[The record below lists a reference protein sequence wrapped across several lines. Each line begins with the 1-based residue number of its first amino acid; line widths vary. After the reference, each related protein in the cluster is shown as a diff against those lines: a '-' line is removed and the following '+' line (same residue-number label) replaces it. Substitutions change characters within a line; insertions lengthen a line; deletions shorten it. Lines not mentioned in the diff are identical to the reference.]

1 MSERKRKFLS
11 ASGRVVAAM
20 TTLLAV
26 AVIALCVLAYFITL
40 RNLSADVDR
49 ALAREASAY
58 SAAVRSAPASEA
70 LVTATREYLQGRET
84 ATSGFSPVL
93 LLSLESGRVIS
104 NSTLKLEAAAGNLA
118 LVTPVASPGYVTV
131 TLGDAEYRTLSVPV
145 LSSSGVRLGTFQ
157 VALSAETP
165 RTVAAG
171 VAASL
176 GAAGFVVLLLGALV
190 SVWAARG
197 ALAPLT
203 QMASDATAIT
213 LAKPGNGI
221 AYNGPRDELGTLA
234 EALNAMLERLER
246 AYDDQRRFVADASHE
261 LRTPVAI
268 VRGNIELLRSG
279 HSTERDAEESLAMI
293 EAEAIRMS
301 KLLDELL
308 SLARLEGASR
318 PFQPLEVRTLLE
330 EVAARAHTL
339 GNRDITLDGPCGL
352 WIEGDPDLL
361 DQALVNLMR
370 NAIAHTRDGG
380 SIVLAC
386 RAVSS
391 AIRITITDDGPG
403 VPEADLGRIFDRFY
417 RAPGKRPARGGGA
430 GLGLA
435 ISKRLIEIHGGTLH
449 AENAQP
455 TGARFIIELPVIDEP
470 T

>member
-1 MSERKRKFLS
+1 
-11 ASGRVVAAM
+11 M
-20 TTLLAV
+20 TALLAV
-26 AVIALCVLAYFITL
+26 AVVSLCVLAYFITL
-40 RNLSADVDR
+40 RNLTTEVDR

-70 LVTATREYLQGRET
+70 LVTATRAYLQGRET
-84 ATSGFSPVL
+84 ATSGVSPVL
-93 LLSLESGRVIS
+93 LLAFDGGRVIS
-104 NSTLKLEAAAGNLA
+104 NSALKLETASGNRALA
-118 LVTPVASPGYVTV
+118 RPINSPEYVNV
-131 TLGDAEYRTLSVPV
+131 TLGGTTYRTLSVPV
-145 LSSSGVRLGTFQ
+145 IGSSGIRLATFQ
-157 VALSAETP
+157 VALSAKTP
-165 RTVAAG
+165 QTVATG
-171 VAASL
+171 VAAAL

-203 QMASDATAIT
+203 RMASDATAIT
-213 LAKPGNGI
+213 LAIPGKRI
-221 AYNGPRDELGTLA
+221 AYSGPKDELGTLA
-234 EALNAMLERLER
+234 EALNAMLVRLEH

-279 HSTERDAEESLAMI
+279 HSTERDADESLAMI

-330 EVAARAHTL
+330 EAAARARTL
-339 GNRDITLDGPCGL
+339 GDRVITLEGPCGL

-380 SIVLAC
+380 VIKLAC
-386 RAVSS
+386 EAATST
-391 AIRITITDDGPG
+391 IRITITDDGPG
-403 VPEADLGRIFDRFY
+403 IPDADLGRIFDRFY
-417 RAPGKRPARGGGA
+417 RAQGKRHASSGGA

-435 ISKRLIEIHGGTLH
+435 IAKRLVEIHGGTIS

-455 TGARFIIELPVIDEP
+455 TGAHFIIDLPRIPEP
-470 T
+470 A